1 MSTQTRTPETPAA
14 RRTRGPVVSFALHY
28 LEMVVAM
35 LVGMVVLDRVW
46 ALVWPGLTARTD
58 VMALV
63 MATDMAIGMAAWM
76 RFRRS
81 GRRHIAEMCAAMYLP
96 FVVLLVPF
104 WAGVIS
110 GGVLLTAG
118 HLLMLPAMAVPMLRH
133 RRHG

>member
-1 MSTQTRTPETPAA
+1 MPLPTSAPDAPVTRRPRRPA
-14 RRTRGPVVSFALHY
+14 VVFALHY

-35 LVGMVVLDRVW
+35 LVGMVVLDKVW
-46 ALVWPGLTARTD
+46 ALVWPALTARTD
-58 VMALV
+58 VLAMV

-81 GRRHIAEMCAAMYLP
+81 SWRHITEMCAAMYLP
-96 FVVLLVPF
+96 FVVLLAPF
-104 WAGVIS
+104 WMGLIS

-133 RRHG
+133 RGHA